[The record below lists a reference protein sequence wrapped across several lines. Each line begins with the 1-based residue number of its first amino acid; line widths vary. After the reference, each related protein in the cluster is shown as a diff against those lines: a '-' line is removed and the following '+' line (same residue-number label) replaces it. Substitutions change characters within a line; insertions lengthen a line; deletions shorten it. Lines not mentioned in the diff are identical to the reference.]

1 MGKLVLGLK
10 VGGNI
15 VVTAGEDQIIVSH
28 AGYNDDGGI
37 RLAFTAPKH
46 IIIDREKVHLKRTGE
61 DICQT
66 LTVTHTQKTGRS
78 LLSLKTPSTK
88 SS

>member
-10 VGGNI
+10 VGSNI
-15 VVTAGEDQIIVSH
+15 VVTAAQHKIIVTH
-28 AGYNDDGGI
+28 VGYNDDGGV
-37 RLAFTAPKH
+37 RLAFTADKEV
-46 IIIDREKVHLKRTGE
+46 IIDREKVHLKRTGE

-66 LTVTHTQKTGRS
+66 LTTTVTPRTGRS
-78 LLSLKTPSTK
+78 RLSLKTQSTK